1 MFAPFFFGMISVTTN
16 FAATAGAAFVVF
28 KNSLIGIS
36 PENPFF
42 TKSGRGSVLFTR
54 IFCSAR
60 MKGEKMQQSS
70 IRKTHLAHGIE
81 KTEYE
86 ARYDENVK
94 ALLSDKQVLAR
105 IAKYRTEEFKDYDI
119 PTIMECI
126 EGTPE
131 ISKVSVYPGKAMMDA
146 ITGMNTESKESKEG
160 EVTFDVRFYMVTKD
174 QERIKII
181 LNIEA
186 QKEYYLKY
194 HFEPRSVFYCA
205 RMLSEQLDREFT
217 ADNYDELKKVYSI
230 WIFFEAPERDSDT
243 ITEYHLAKK
252 DVYGIPVKGW
262 KYDYISISFIR
273 LSSGKKQNS
282 KNKLINMLDTLFS
295 NTIDVESKKRLLE
308 EDHQMQMTRE
318 LEGGIDSMCN
328 VSLGIREKALAEGIE
343 QGIKAMIL
351 TCQEFGVSK
360 DEVLSKIL
368 KNSSVAVEVAKEL
381 VDKYYHNSN

>member
-1 MFAPFFFGMISVTTN
+1 
-16 FAATAGAAFVVF
+16 
-28 KNSLIGIS
+28 
-36 PENPFF
+36 
-42 TKSGRGSVLFTR
+42 
-54 IFCSAR
+54 
-60 MKGEKMQQSS
+60 MQQLS

-86 ARYDENVK
+86 AKYDENVK

-131 ISKVSVYPGKAMMDA
+131 ISTVSVYPGKVMDA
-146 ITGMNTESKESKEG
+146 ITGMNTESKESNEG

-243 ITEYHLAKK
+243 ITEYYLAKK

-262 KYDYISISFIR
+262 KHDYISISFIR
-273 LSSGKKQNS
+273 LSTGKKQNS
-282 KNKLINMLDTLFS
+282 KHKLINMLDTLFS
-295 NTIDVESKKRLLE
+295 NTIDVENKKRLLE
-308 EDHQMQMTRE
+308 KDHQMQMTRE

-328 VSLGIREKALAEGIE
+328 VRLGIREKALAEGIE

-360 DEVLSKIL
+360 EEVLDKIL

-381 VDKYYHNSN
+381 VEKYYHGSN